1 MGLFTAFFVAR
12 PAEASMFELGA
23 EYPLGESADYS
34 RITTVDL
41 GALLACVRGID
52 DWESERLDDEFV
64 SIYEE
69 SDEGPWIFRFP
80 EDLIE
85 SLAKMEE
92 SAVPVVARGWWE
104 LVADQFEADDCERI
118 VKDLRRLA
126 LNAAQSDKSLF
137 VYIAL

>member
-1 MGLFTAFFVAR
+1 
-12 PAEASMFELGA
+12 
-23 EYPLGESADYS
+23 LGESAHYS

-41 GALLACVRGID
+41 SALLACIRGID
-52 DWESERLDDEFV
+52 DWESRCLDDEFA

-80 EDLIE
+80 EDLIQ
-85 SLAKMEE
+85 SLANLED
-92 SAVPVVARGWWE
+92 SAVPAVARGWWE
-104 LVADQFEADDCERI
+104 LVADQLVADDCERI

-126 LNAAQSDKSLF
+126 VNAVQSNKSLF